1 MWEHS
6 ICEWTCPLHNHIPQW
21 IELVKAGI
29 SPPRSRFPIRP
40 TACRRSLAASVPR
53 TGWCEGAC
61 TLRDESGAV
70 TIGNI
75 ERYISDQALAS
86 GWRPDL
92 SQVKPSGK
100 RVAIIGAGP
109 AGLACA
115 DMLVRHGVQP
125 VVFDRHPEI
134 GGLLTFGIPAFKLD
148 KSLLARRRAIFSEMG
163 IRFELN
169 CEVGKDIS
177 MATLLADYDAVFVGA
192 GTYRSMKA
200 GLPNE
205 EAPGSTM
212 RCRSSSPTPNR

>member
-1 MWEHS
+1 VGRAGEGRGYRRRGRPVPSDQLSAGDHR
-6 ICEWTCPLHNHIPQW
+6 PRLPQDR
-21 IELVKAGI
+21 L
-29 SPPRSRFPIRP
+29 
-40 TACRRSLAASVPR
+40 
-53 TGWCEGAC
+53 CEGAC

-75 ERYISDQALAS
+75 ERFISDQALAS

-92 SQVKPSGK
+92 SQVKPNGK

-115 DMLVRHGVQP
+115 DVLVRHGVQP

-148 KSLLARRRAIFSEMG
+148 KSLLTRRRAIFSEMG
-163 IRFELN
+163 VRFELN
-169 CEVGKDIS
+169 CEVGKDIPL
-177 MATLLADYDAVFVGA
+177 ATLLAEYDAVFVGA

-212 RCRSSSPTPNR
+212 RCRFLSPTPNR